1 MPEKNVREMSAV
13 ERRHYSLSART
24 FRAAATGC
32 ILLGLIAMVI
42 GLGFYGYALSH
53 QYVRHAFDLAVYA
66 AASEPHGAD
75 YAGIADEVMAVYRSL
90 SEEQR
95 SRTGTEAY
103 REYYA
108 GIDRERGSNYS
119 MLRRVLRDFLAN
131 SDVDALYLA
140 MYDEASCAMVYV
152 VDPDEPDPMYPG
164 DWEAVTEK
172 GMRKFLD
179 WDGEGLLY
187 DIGKPEKYGWMC
199 TAGVPIRGDDG
210 AIHAFILA
218 DVTLDNLLHGM
229 HVYALQTAVALLL
242 ATALIAWLLAR
253 HMKKTLV
260 EPINEIAQT
269 AQEYVRDRLAG
280 VKDVDHFALLN
291 IRTGDEVE
299 NLSLVMADMEQDLNR
314 FEDDLTRITVEKER
328 ISTELD
334 LARRIQAAML
344 PDSFPAFP
352 DRRDL
357 DIYASM
363 TPAKEV
369 GGDFYDF
376 FLLDETHLGL
386 VMADVSGKGIPAALM
401 MMVSKILIKNYTLTG
416 RSPREVMEIVNSQF
430 CQNNR
435 EEMFVTVWLGVL
447 DLETGKLSAC
457 NAGHEYPILRLPGG
471 EFELYKDPHGFVLG
485 GLDGVRYKEY
495 ELQLKPGAK
504 LFLYTDGLP
513 EAMNAAGELFGTE
526 RSLRA
531 LNAAADR
538 DAQSILK
545 HVRREVDHFVGAA
558 PQFDDMTM
566 MCVEYYGKEE
576 VRQA

>member
-32 ILLGLIAMVI
+32 ILLGLIAMAI

-53 QYVRHAFDLAVYA
+53 QYIRHAFDLAVYA
-66 AASEPHGAD
+66 AASEPRGAD
-75 YAGIADEVMAVYRSL
+75 YAGIADEVMAIYRGL

-95 SRTGTEAY
+95 SRTGTEDY
-103 REYYA
+103 RA
-108 GIDRERGSNYS
+108 QFSAVSTDDGSDYS
-119 MLRRVLRDFLAN
+119 MLRSVLRHFLDN

-140 MYDEASCAMVYV
+140 MYDEASCALVYM
-152 VDPDEPDPMYPG
+152 VDPGEPDKMYPG
-164 DWEAVTEK
+164 EWEPVSEK
-172 GMRKFLD
+172 GMQKFLN

-199 TAGVPIRGDDG
+199 TAGVPIRDDGG

-229 HVYALQTAVALLL
+229 KVYALQTAVALLL

-352 DRRDL
+352 GRRDL

-416 RSPREVMEIVNSQF
+416 RSPHEVMEIVNSQF

-447 DLETGKLSAC
+447 DLETGRLSAC
-457 NAGHEYPILRLPGG
+457 NAGHEYPILRQPDG
-471 EFELYKDPHGFVLG
+471 EFELVRDPHGFVLG

-495 ELQLKPGAK
+495 TLQLRPGAK

-513 EAMNAAGELFGTE
+513 EATNAASELFGTE

-531 LNAAADR
+531 LNAAAGK
-538 DAQSILK
+538 DARGILE
-545 HVRREVDHFVGAA
+545 HVRREVDLFVGAA
-558 PQFDDMTM
+558 AQFDDLTM
-566 MCVEYYGKEE
+566 MCVEYYGPEE